1 YSSISYLAY
10 LPVGVVKIDKTM
22 VDVYLHD
29 GKDVLI
35 QNIINM
41 VHSLGMKLIAE
52 GIEEKWQY
60 EKLKTFDCDVIQGYY
75 FSKPIPGSE
84 VKKYNVS

>member
-1 YSSISYLAY
+1 MLE
-10 LPVGVVKIDKTM
+10 M
-22 VDVYLHD
+22 VMSTLEHTELYNQNLVIENY
-29 GKDVLI
+29 I

-60 EKLKTFDCDVIQGYY
+60 EKLKTFDCDIIQGYY

-84 VKKYNVS
+84 VKRFNVS